1 MSATSGTAADIA
13 VAGAGIGGLAAAL
26 ALAETGAGVTVYEQA
41 DALEPVGAG
50 VQLSPNAALVLRR
63 LGVLDAVRERA
74 TEPSEVLIRRGRDG
88 VALAR
93 VPLAAAEARY
103 GAPFLVALRAD
114 LQAALLARAV
124 AQPTVTLVLGQGVTG
139 YERTAN
145 GVLLR
150 FRPDGPPPAPHGAL
164 VAADGIRSAIR
175 RQMAGGAADDVAAS
189 GRTAWRTL
197 VPRAAAD
204 ADALVER
211 SNLWLGPHAHLVHYP
226 VGAGAVVNVVAIVD
240 DGTAPDDPDAWS
252 MPGAAPDLERRFA
265 GWASPALRLIA
276 GAPGWRKWPLF
287 DRPPLA
293 RWCDGPVALLGD
305 AAHPMLPFLAQGAA
319 QAIEDAA
326 ALAEGV
332 ARAPGDLAGAMAAY
346 AATRRPRTAR
356 VQAESRRQARVYH
369 LAPPASLMRDFV
381 LSRLG
386 PDRLVARFDWLYDA
400 PSDVRRFAAR

>member
-1 MSATSGTAADIA
+1 LRAAADIA

-26 ALAETGAGVTVYEQA
+26 ALAETGARVTVYERA
-41 DALEPVGAG
+41 EALEPVGAG

-63 LGVLDAVRERA
+63 LGVLDALRARA
-74 TEPSEVLIRRGRDG
+74 TEPAEVLIRRGRDG
-88 VALAR
+88 AALAR
-93 VPLAAAEARY
+93 VPLADAETRY
-103 GAPFLVALRAD
+103 GAPFLVTLRAD

-124 AQPTVTLVLGQGVTG
+124 AHPAVTLVFGRGVSG
-139 YERTAN
+139 YDRTAG

-150 FRPDGPPPAPHGAL
+150 FGPEGPPPAAHGAA

-175 RQMAGGAADDVAAS
+175 RQMSGPARDDAAAF
-189 GRTAWRTL
+189 GRTAWRAL
-197 VPRAAAD
+197 VPGTAAE
-204 ADALVER
+204 ADALVAR
-211 SNLWLGPHAHLVHYP
+211 SNLWLGPRAHLVHYP
-226 VGAGAVVNVVAIVD
+226 VGAGAVVNLVAIVD
-240 DGTAPDDPDAWS
+240 DGAAPDDPAAWS
-252 MPGAAPDLERRFA
+252 VPGDAPELERRFA
-265 GWASPALRLIA
+265 GWALPARRLLA
-276 GAPGWRKWPLF
+276 AAPAWRKWPLF

-326 ALAEGV
+326 ALADAV
-332 ARAPGDLAGAMAAY
+332 SRSPGDLGAAMAAY
-346 AATRRPRTAR
+346 AAARGPRTAR

-381 LSRLG
+381 LSRVG

-400 PSDVRRFAAR
+400 PDDVRRFAAS

>member
-1 MSATSGTAADIA
+1 MAIVGDIA

-26 ALAETGAGVTVYEQA
+26 ALAETGAGVTVYERA
-41 DALEPVGAG
+41 ETLEPIGAG

-63 LGVLDAVRERA
+63 LGVLDAVRARA
-74 TEPSEVLIRRGRDG
+74 TEPAEVLIRRGRDG
-88 VALAR
+88 AALAR

-124 AQPTVTLVLGQGVTG
+124 AHPGVALVFGQGVSG
-139 YERTAN
+139 YERIAD

-150 FRPDGPPPAPHGAL
+150 FGPGGLPPAQHGAV

-175 RQMAGGAADDVAAS
+175 RQMAGAAPDDVAAS
-189 GRTAWRTL
+189 GRTAWRAL
-197 VPRAAAD
+197 VPCTAAD
-204 ADALVER
+204 TDALVAR
-211 SNLWLGPHAHLVHYP
+211 SNLWLGPRAHLVHYP

-240 DGTAPDDPDAWS
+240 DGAAPDDPAAWS
-252 MPGAAPDLERRFA
+252 LPGEGKELERRFA
-265 GWASPALRLIA
+265 GWASPARRLIA
-276 GAPGWRKWPLF
+276 AAPGWRRWPLF

-326 ALAEGV
+326 ALADAM
-332 ARAPGDLAGAMAAY
+332 AREPGEPAAAMAAY
-346 AATRRPRTAR
+346 AASRRPRTAR